1 MDLKTYMARQ
11 IQEAL
16 KHKWCK
22 GIEIKGDP
30 GEAAV
35 SEWIMKY
42 AAEYRREYE
51 DSFLTIVRKVRKHLR
66 EKGLISNACKSCPGL
81 EEMLDDMTLVIIKEF
96 TDQWTEEMAKPDHD
110 SHLAEI

>member
-22 GIEIKGDP
+22 GVEIKCDP

-35 SEWIMKY
+35 TEWITKY
-42 AAEYRREYE
+42 AAHYRREYE
-51 DSFLTIVRKVRKHLR
+51 DCFLTIVRKVRESLR
-66 EKGLISNACKSCPGL
+66 KRDLISIACKDCPGL
-81 EEMLDDMTLVIIKEF
+81 EKMLDDMSLAVIREF
-96 TDQWTEEMAKPDHD
+96 TDQWTEEMTKPDHD

>member
-16 KHKWCK
+16 THKWCR
-22 GIEIKGDP
+22 GVEIQCDP

-35 SEWIMKY
+35 SEWITKY

-51 DSFLTIVRKVRKHLR
+51 DCFRTIVRKVRESLKTR
-66 EKGLISNACKSCPGL
+66 DLITAACKSCPSL
-81 EEMLDDMTLVIIKEF
+81 EEMLDDMSLTIIEEF
-96 TDQWTEEMAKPDHD
+96 TNQWTQEMAKPDHD